1 MPSTGGGMEITLKTN
16 TNMAQ
21 KKRLW
26 LRRGKLFWTAVTFTV
41 AALAVL
47 SFAFIKNTDN
57 HGDFTPESNGE
68 AVYPSL
74 FYHYTG
80 FDEDPAGA
88 IKLTWKKTN
97 LRLNGETAQIHL
109 GVRIFP
115 ITLDDKR
122 VTYHSAD
129 ENIATVDESG
139 MITALKPGK
148 VNISATLE
156 KSGQTATAELD
167 VIRPVTSVAIT
178 NSTIKMNLSDPL
190 QRFEVIVS
198 PEDATNKEVIW
209 TVQEPKVATVDENGT
224 VHPVGKGTTE
234 VTATTKDGGI
244 MKQASIIIEDK
255 TIPVESVHIQN
266 KGSATMGV
274 GESVVLIGTA
284 LPNNAKNNSITWS
297 SSNSKVARI
306 SKKKGKLKAL
316 AEGTTII
323 TAKSS
328 NGKTDTMEL
337 TVDKSSGDSVL
348 NLNGKVTSDKDIPT
362 DILGNTYVANGTRV
376 ADGQTTYTSYD
387 ITLSE
392 IVSLQMGLNPP
403 PKIWRDGGSVSATE
417 SETTEY
423 MDPGNYYAGAYK
435 YQFLDL
441 SCTNGVS
448 ADALNRFLQG
458 KGILEGQG
466 QAFVDAANESGVSEV
481 YLVAHACLETGN
493 GTSTLARGVSV
504 NGTTVYNMFG
514 IGAYDNSAVSSGSK
528 RAYDQGWTSPEAAIR
543 GGAAWISQWY
553 INASPVRQNTLYK
566 MLWNPESPGEHQ
578 YATDIGWAVKQ
589 AVSIEQIF
597 AYFPEAV
604 LSYDIPVY
612 QGQTAITIQ

>member
-16 TNMAQ
+16 TNIAQ

-115 ITLDDKR
+115 VTLDDKR

-156 KSGQTATAELD
+156 KSGQTETAELD
-167 VIRPVTSVAIT
+167 VIRPVTGVMIT
-178 NSTIKMNLSDPL
+178 KGNLKMNLSDPL
-190 QRFEVIVS
+190 QRLEVMVY
-198 PEDATNKEVIW
+198 PEDATNKEVTW
-209 TVQEPKVATVDENGT
+209 AVKDTKVATVDENGT
-224 VHPVGKGTTE
+224 VHPVGVGMTE
-234 VTATTKDGGI
+234 VTATTKDGGFTAKGFI
-244 MKQASIIIEDK
+244 NVVNE
-255 TIPVESVHIQN
+255 TIPVESIHIQN

-274 GESVVLIGTA
+274 GESTNLIVTVS
-284 LPNNAKNNSITWS
+284 PNNAKNKIITWS
-297 SSNSKVARI
+297 SSESSVASI
-306 SKKKGKLKAL
+306 SKTGKLKAL
-316 AEGTTII
+316 AEGKTVI

-376 ADGQTTYTSYD
+376 VDGQTTYTSYD

-417 SETTEY
+417 AETTEY

-597 AYFPEAV
+597 AYFPEAA